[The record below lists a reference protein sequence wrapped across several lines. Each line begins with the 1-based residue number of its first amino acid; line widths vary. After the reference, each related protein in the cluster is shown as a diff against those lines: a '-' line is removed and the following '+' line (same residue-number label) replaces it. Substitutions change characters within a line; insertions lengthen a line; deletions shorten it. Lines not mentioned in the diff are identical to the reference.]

1 MIVIGF
7 EAGTPV
13 SVNGTELGAVDL
25 IAALNTIGW
34 QSQNVLFNA
43 IVVMA
48 HALGMRVVAEG
59 VETLDQL
66 RALQSLGCDE
76 VQGFYVSRPVAV
88 AATPVV
94 VAEEVVP
101 ALAAECP
108 ALMQQECLFPPLRP
122 GLRLVSGD

>member
-1 MIVIGF
+1 LRN
-7 EAGTPV
+7 ESNA
-13 SVNGTELGAVDL
+13 
-25 IAALNTIGW
+25 
-34 QSQNVLFNA
+34 NVLFNA

-76 VQGFYVSRPVAV
+76 VQGFYVSRPVA
-88 AATPVV
+88 AAD
-94 VAEEVVP
+94 
-101 ALAAECP
+101 LP

-122 GLRLVSGD
+122 GLRLVLAD